1 MTNKAKQA
9 LWMPKHDADFILE
22 PVAKALLEGGVP
34 KEKTADAL
42 TEAVKRVLR
51 LAVSDADITVVHSEL
66 DGDARQVAERLMASV
81 AKAKEAA

>member
-22 PVAKALLEGGVP
+22 PVAKALLASGVP
-34 KEKTADAL
+34 KDKALDAL

-51 LAVSDADITVVHSEL
+51 LAVSDANLKLVQSEL

-81 AKAKEAA
+81 SKAKKAA